1 MQKINFFERLKS
13 LLLFPS
19 YEWKVISLEKRP
31 LNEDFNQF
39 AFRLILLGAL
49 AQFIGSFIYVRN
61 DLDIDAYRFSFPL
74 VQAGF
79 YIIIQVTLLLI
90 SAFFVNRM
98 ALKFGSVRHFKSSA
112 RLVMYSASPVLLMY
126 VLVNLNSLFF
136 LALIPGLYSFYLFW
150 VGLPILMGTKQAKR
164 FSFVLIYLIFTIG
177 MLWMLSLL
185 FGIISGLLFPGS
197 F

>member
-1 MQKINFFERLKS
+1 MQKINIFERLKS
-13 LLLFPS
+13 LLLFPT

-31 LNEDFNQF
+31 LKDDFSQF

-74 VQAGF
+74 VQTAF
-79 YIIIQVTLLLI
+79 YILIQLTLLL
-90 SAFFVNRM
+90 SGSFFVNRM

-112 RLVMYSASPVLLMY
+112 RLVLYSASPILLMFA
-126 VLVNLNSLFF
+126 LVNLNPIFF

-150 VGLPILMGTKQAKR
+150 AGLPLLLKTMESKR
-164 FSFVLIYLIFTIG
+164 FSFVLIYLIFTAG
-177 MLWMLSLL
+177 MLWVLSLL
-185 FGIISGLLFPGS
+185 FGFLSGLLFPVS
-197 F
+197 Y

>member
-1 MQKINFFERLKS
+1 
-13 LLLFPS
+13 
-19 YEWKVISLEKRP
+19 VISLEKRP
-31 LNEDFNQF
+31 LNDDFGQF

-61 DLDIDAYRFSFPL
+61 DLDIDAYRFTFPL

-79 YIIIQVTLLLI
+79 YIIIQVILLLTG
-90 SAFFVNRM
+90 SFFVNRM

-112 RLVMYSASPVLLMY
+112 RLVLYSASPVLLMY
-126 VLVNLNSLFF
+126 ALVNLNPLFF

-150 VGLPILMGTKQAKR
+150 VGLPVLLLTKEAKR
-164 FSFVLIYLIFTIG
+164 FSFVLIYLIFTVG
-177 MLWMLSLL
+177 MLWVLSLL
-185 FGIISGLLFPGS
+185 FGLFSGLLFPGS

>member
-61 DLDIDAYRFSFPL
+61 ELDIDAYRFSFPL